1 MPSRYTVPEDVE
13 DIVDRL
19 LESRAYSGADE
30 VIRAAMLALDELES
44 DPIEISDELRAAI
57 EEARADIEKNGGIPA
72 EEVFAEMDEII
83 RRAETRDAAE

>member
-83 RRAETRDAAE
+83 RRAEPRDAAE

>member
-13 DIVDRL
+13 EIVDRL
-19 LESRAYSGADE
+19 LESRAYSDADE
-30 VIRAAMLALDELES
+30 IIRAAMLALEVSES

-83 RRAETRDAAE
+83 RRAETRNAAE